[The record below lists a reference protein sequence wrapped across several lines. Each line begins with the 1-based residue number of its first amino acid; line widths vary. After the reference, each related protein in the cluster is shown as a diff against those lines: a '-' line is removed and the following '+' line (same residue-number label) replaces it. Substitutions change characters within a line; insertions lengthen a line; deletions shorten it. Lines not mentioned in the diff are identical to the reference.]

1 MEINFEPT
9 NDKDVLKKYARNLN
23 EEVASNKLNNI
34 IGRESEIRRLIEIL
48 SRKEKNNPVLI
59 GEPGVGKTAIVEGFV
74 RRIISK
80 DVPDN
85 LKNCVVYEVNLSSI
99 IAGASFQG
107 QFEKRMNDLINEAKK
122 QDSNVILFID
132 EIHQLMG
139 MGKAGSNSGMDAAN
153 IIKPMMARGE
163 IKIIGATTLN
173 EYRQYIETDGALER
187 RFQKILVEE
196 PTPTEALAIM
206 RGLKEKW
213 EIFHN
218 VRINDNALVAAVKLS
233 ERYISDKYLPDKA
246 IDLID
251 EAAAKIKTEAHSAPV
266 ELDSINRKIFYLET
280 ERIAIQKDDKSNQN
294 DERLKNIEK
303 ELSVLKKQ
311 QEELNSEWLAQKEQQ
326 TKLSQLKQDIEE
338 SNRMIELNQAKG
350 DYEKASKLMYVVIPT
365 LQKQLESLEEEISK
379 NKNVLIKDFVDE
391 IDVAEI
397 ISRMT
402 KIPLDKIFEKEQD
415 KLKNIKTNLLK
426 RIKGQDDAV
435 TAVVNTVLKNRVGI
449 NNPNRP
455 IGSFLFVGPTGVG
468 KTELAKALA
477 DNLFNSEKAMIRLN
491 MSEYMEKHSVSR
503 LIGAPP
509 GYVGYDQAG
518 ELSEGVRRKPYSIVL
533 LDEIEKAHPDI
544 LNILLQILDDGM
556 LKDSH
561 GRNINF
567 KNTIIIMTSNVGSLA
582 IIDNKM
588 DLFEKE
594 MKLAFKPEFINRID
608 DIVKFNQISPQVA
621 KDITIK
627 MLNQLGD
634 RLKENKYD
642 IKFSDA
648 LVDYIVKNGYQK
660 EYGARPIN
668 RFIQKNVENA
678 ITEYVFNGLIK
689 QNVNCVLDYNSS
701 ENKVIIKKHS

>member
-415 KLKNIKTNLLK
+415 KLKNLKTNLLK

-689 QNVNCVLDYNSS
+689 QNVNCVLDYNST

>member
-1 MEINFEPT
+1 MP
-9 NDKDVLKKYARNLN
+9 
-23 EEVASNKLNNI
+23 
-34 IGRESEIRRLIEIL
+34 
-48 SRKEKNNPVLI
+48 
-59 GEPGVGKTAIVEGFV
+59 
-74 RRIISK
+74 
-80 DVPDN
+80 
-85 LKNCVVYEVNLSSI
+85 C
-99 IAGASFQG
+99 
-107 QFEKRMNDLINEAKK
+107 
-122 QDSNVILFID
+122 
-132 EIHQLMG
+132 H
-139 MGKAGSNSGMDAAN
+139 
-153 IIKPMMARGE
+153 
-163 IKIIGATTLN
+163 
-173 EYRQYIETDGALER
+173 
-187 RFQKILVEE
+187 
-196 PTPTEALAIM
+196 
-206 RGLKEKW
+206 
-213 EIFHN
+213 
-218 VRINDNALVAAVKLS
+218 
-233 ERYISDKYLPDKA
+233 
-246 IDLID
+246 
-251 EAAAKIKTEAHSAPV
+251 
-266 ELDSINRKIFYLET
+266 
-280 ERIAIQKDDKSNQN
+280 
-294 DERLKNIEK
+294 
-303 ELSVLKKQ
+303 
-311 QEELNSEWLAQKEQQ
+311 
-326 TKLSQLKQDIEE
+326 
-338 SNRMIELNQAKG
+338 
-350 DYEKASKLMYVVIPT
+350 
-365 LQKQLESLEEEISK
+365 
-379 NKNVLIKDFVDE
+379 
-391 IDVAEI
+391 
-397 ISRMT
+397 
-402 KIPLDKIFEKEQD
+402 
-415 KLKNIKTNLLK
+415 KTNLLK

-608 DIVKFNQISPQVA
+608 DIVKFNQISPQIA

-627 MLNQLGD
+627 MLNQLAD

-678 ITEYVFNGLIK
+678 ITEYVFNGPIK
-689 QNVNCVLDYNSS
+689 QNVNCVLDYNSA

>member
-23 EEVASNKLNNI
+23 EEVALNKLNNI

-80 DVPDN
+80 DVSDN

-415 KLKNIKTNLLK
+415 KLKNLKTNLLK

-689 QNVNCVLDYNSS
+689 QNVNCVLDYNSA

>member
-85 LKNCVVYEVNLSSI
+85 LRNCVVYEVNLSSI
-99 IAGASFQG
+99 IAGTSFQG

-365 LQKQLESLEEEISK
+365 LQKQLESVEEEISK

-415 KLKNIKTNLLK
+415 KLKNLKTNLLK

-689 QNVNCVLDYNSS
+689 QNVNCVLDYNSA

>member
-85 LKNCVVYEVNLSSI
+85 LRNCVVYEVNLSSI

-139 MGKAGSNSGMDAAN
+139 MGKVGSNSGMDAAN

-218 VRINDNALVAAVKLS
+218 VRINDNALIAAVKLS

-402 KIPLDKIFEKEQD
+402 KIPLYKIFEKEQD
-415 KLKNIKTNLLK
+415 KLKNLKTNLLK

-608 DIVKFNQISPQVA
+608 DIVKFNQISPQIA

-627 MLNQLGD
+627 MLNQLAD

-689 QNVNCVLDYNSS
+689 QNVNCVLDYNSA

>member
-1 MEINFEPT
+1 M
-9 NDKDVLKKYARNLN
+9 
-23 EEVASNKLNNI
+23 
-34 IGRESEIRRLIEIL
+34 
-48 SRKEKNNPVLI
+48 
-59 GEPGVGKTAIVEGFV
+59 
-74 RRIISK
+74 
-80 DVPDN
+80 
-85 LKNCVVYEVNLSSI
+85 
-99 IAGASFQG
+99 
-107 QFEKRMNDLINEAKK
+107 
-122 QDSNVILFID
+122 
-132 EIHQLMG
+132 
-139 MGKAGSNSGMDAAN
+139 
-153 IIKPMMARGE
+153 
-163 IKIIGATTLN
+163 
-173 EYRQYIETDGALER
+173 
-187 RFQKILVEE
+187 
-196 PTPTEALAIM
+196 
-206 RGLKEKW
+206 
-213 EIFHN
+213 
-218 VRINDNALVAAVKLS
+218 
-233 ERYISDKYLPDKA
+233 
-246 IDLID
+246 
-251 EAAAKIKTEAHSAPV
+251 
-266 ELDSINRKIFYLET
+266 
-280 ERIAIQKDDKSNQN
+280 
-294 DERLKNIEK
+294 
-303 ELSVLKKQ
+303 
-311 QEELNSEWLAQKEQQ
+311 
-326 TKLSQLKQDIEE
+326 
-338 SNRMIELNQAKG
+338 
-350 DYEKASKLMYVVIPT
+350 
-365 LQKQLESLEEEISK
+365 
-379 NKNVLIKDFVDE
+379 
-391 IDVAEI
+391 
-397 ISRMT
+397 
-402 KIPLDKIFEKEQD
+402 
-415 KLKNIKTNLLK
+415 NLLK

-608 DIVKFNQISPQVA
+608 DIVKFNQISPQIA

-689 QNVNCVLDYNSS
+689 QNVNCVLDYNSA